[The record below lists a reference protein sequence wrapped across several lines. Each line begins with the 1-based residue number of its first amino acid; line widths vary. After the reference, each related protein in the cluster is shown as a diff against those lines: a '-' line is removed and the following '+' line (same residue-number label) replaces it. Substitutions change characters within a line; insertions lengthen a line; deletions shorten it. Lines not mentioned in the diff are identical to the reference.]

1 MRYWIRDE
9 DKTPQGF
16 PLKLLFQLILQQL
29 GSTVYQLWILRS
41 EGYGLRVNEWGEILD
56 TEERLLLNP
65 ALFLEISSGQEEW
78 FYNFDA
84 EIITDKL
91 QVRFGLHDSTALY
104 IEASKEFTEE
114 VIKSFD
120 LVKVDDNTGENK

>member
-1 MRYWIRDE
+1 MRCWIRDE

-16 PLKLLFQLILQQL
+16 PLKFLFQIIIQL
-29 GSTVYQLWILRS
+29 LGTNTYQLWILRS
-41 EGYGLRVNEWGEILD
+41 EGYGLKINEWGEILNV
-56 TEERLLLNP
+56 EERLLINSE
-65 ALFLEISSGQEEW
+65 LFLEISSGQEEW

-84 EIITDKL
+84 EITTDKL

-104 IEASKEFTEE
+104 VEASKDFSEE

-120 LVKVDDNTGENK
+120 LVTIDNKIGEND